1 MVMILGIKYREIIQD
16 DDCASCPI
24 KRAELCTGGYACY
37 GGSPVEPPCC
47 SFDDDTDL
55 DEWVK
60 DAFERRKRYEEYQD
74 KIAKQDKA
82 KKEKAKKAV
91 ETRREMRFY
100 CRSEINQLKSC
111 KKQLEAY
118 KSSLRLASSFA
129 QAFNITNE
137 MFGYSERLKQKPE
150 VQKTIDDLE
159 TKIKEAKQKYEAKR
173 KEFYNNRKTGGNK
186 Q

>member
-1 MVMILGIKYREIIQD
+1 MGIKYKEIMD
-16 DDCASCPI
+16 DKNCDRCPLMQEEI
-24 KRAELCTGGYACY
+24 CPGGWRCY
-37 GGSPVEPPCC
+37 GGEPIEPPCC

-55 DEWVK
+55 DEWVSEYY
-60 DAFERRKRYEEYQD
+60 ASQYRYEKAED
-74 KIAKQDKA
+74 ERIRKEKA
-82 KKEKAKKAV
+82 KKEKAKKAA

-100 CRSEINQLKSC
+100 CRNEIKQLKSY
-111 KKQLEAY
+111 KNQLEAH
-118 KSSLRLASSFA
+118 KASLRLASTFA
-129 QAFNITNE
+129 EAFNITNE

-159 TKIKEAKQKYEAKR
+159 EKIKEAKQKYEAKR